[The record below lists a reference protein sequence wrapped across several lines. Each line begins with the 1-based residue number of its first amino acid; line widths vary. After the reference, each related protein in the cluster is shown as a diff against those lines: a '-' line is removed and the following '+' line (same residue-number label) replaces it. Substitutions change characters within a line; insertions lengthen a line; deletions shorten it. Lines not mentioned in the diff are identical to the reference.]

1 MKESK
6 VSQLLSLIQMDP
18 KDNTLHYMLGLE
30 YLKAENYVEAVTELE
45 KYLETEEAQEG
56 DVGSCLGKLAEAYER
71 TGRPEEASRVYQ
83 RAILNATFHKHAD
96 LRNELSASLQA
107 LRKDEDAK
115 G

>member
-1 MKESK
+1 
-6 VSQLLSLIQMDP
+6 MDP
-18 KDNTLHYMLGLE
+18 EDNTLHYMLGLE
-30 YLKAENYVEAVTELE
+30 YLKVENYWEAVTELE
-45 KYLETEEAQEG
+45 KYLEIEETKEG

-71 TGRPEEASRVYQ
+71 TGRPDEASLVYQ

-107 LRKDEDAK
+107 LRKDKNAK